1 MKERRNERKE
11 AGWEE
16 GRNLTTD
23 VLRGDRSERKKSRKR
38 SRNKERNP
46 ERRKE
51 RKNKEGMREGSLRET
66 E

>member
-23 VLRGDRSERKKSRKR
+23 VLRGDRSERKR